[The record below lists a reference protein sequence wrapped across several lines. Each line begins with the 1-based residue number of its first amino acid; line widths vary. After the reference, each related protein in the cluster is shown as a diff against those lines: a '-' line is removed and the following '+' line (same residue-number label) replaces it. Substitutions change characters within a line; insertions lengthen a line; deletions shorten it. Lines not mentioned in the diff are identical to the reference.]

1 MFLNNS
7 QLEKQNNNKTI
18 SLISSYYSNQIPSY
32 SNIIKNSVTSLQLTE
47 LPKELISVKENDD
60 DLCTKIENS
69 LKKKYNFVI
78 PAIQIEFAAD
88 SKIELIKEDLNK
100 FFSLFGEISYINI
113 VEDKSNAYILY
124 KFYFSAMFAY
134 YAIRDILNINN
145 DGQNFINSGNDEKID
160 VKLFMNK
167 NGNEKEEDEKN
178 INDYENNNNNANNFG
193 NVYNMVTPVKSSLDF
208 QFKGSNNFKE
218 KISVLNNF
226 HNNNNNNNSNNDNVN
241 TNKINYYQIIN
252 NNNNNSV
259 NSFNINQKINPFSNN
274 SNVNYSQQEKNEE
287 DYYESDNRNFM
298 SNNTSNIINNNDSH
312 FKNSNKKKFT
322 NNNNNFTNFNNNLDI
337 DPDFYFAQQ
346 RQILMNYMMMN
357 YIQNYRYKMINIMKN
372 KEVYLNS
379 KNNPY
384 KEPKINFESFT
395 LDHKNTINFNTFSNR
410 EYIFKYVTNY
420 NIQIEN
426 DDKFQVTKR
435 IIGKNGFFLKKIIY
449 ESCIK
454 YGDNSTKIRLRGRGS
469 GYKEGKV
476 FSESDE
482 PLQLCVSSLNFPTYI
497 NCCNLVE
504 NLLKRIYKDY
514 AEYLKKITSPE
525 LRGNIMEKSI
535 NKYVYVVD
543 RFGPKKE
550 SYDEE
555 GEYID
560 IKEDYNNN
568 NNVKES
574 SCVDDNNN
582 NTNKI
587 NNNNIV
593 NINNSNN
600 IKKCCCNCCCN
611 NKINNFHNIYDDNIC
626 NGKIDEKK
634 ENNLN

>member
-568 NNVKES
+568 NVKES

>member
-226 HNNNNNNNSNNDNVN
+226 NNNNNNNNSNNDNVN

-454 YGDNSTKIRLRGRGS
+454 YGDNSTKIRLRGKGS

-582 NTNKI
+582 NTNKL

>member
-372 KEVYLNS
+372 KDVYLNS

-454 YGDNSTKIRLRGRGS
+454 YGDNSTKIRLRGKGS

-497 NCCNLVE
+497 NCCNLIE

-535 NKYVYVVD
+535 SKYIYVVD

-550 SYDEE
+550 NYDEE
-555 GEYID
+555 GEIID
-560 IKEDYNNN
+560 KSEDYNNN
-568 NNVKES
+568 VNEN
-574 SCVDDNNN
+574 CYVDDNNN
-582 NTNKI
+582 KI
-587 NNNNIV
+587 NILNNNNNIV
-593 NINNSNN
+593 GSNN

-611 NKINNFHNIYDDNIC
+611 NKINNINNNC
-626 NGKIDEKK
+626 NNNECNDKIEEKK
-634 ENNLN
+634 EK

>member
-193 NVYNMVTPVKSSLDF
+193 NVYNMVTPVKCSLDF

-372 KEVYLNS
+372 KDVYLNS

-420 NIQIEN
+420 NVQIEN

-435 IIGKNGFFLKKIIY
+435 IIGKNGYFLKKIIY

-454 YGDNSTKIRLRGRGS
+454 YGDNSTKIRLRGKGS

-497 NCCNLVE
+497 NCCNLIE

-535 NKYVYVVD
+535 SKYIYVVD

-550 SYDEE
+550 NYDEE
-555 GEYID
+555 GEIID
-560 IKEDYNNN
+560 KSEDYNNN
-568 NNVKES
+568 VNEN
-574 SCVDDNNN
+574 CYVDDNNN
-582 NTNKI
+582 KI
-587 NNNNIV
+587 NNLNNNNNIV
-593 NINNSNN
+593 GSNN

-611 NKINNFHNIYDDNIC
+611 NKINNINNNCNNNEC
-626 NGKIDEKK
+626 NGKIEEKK
-634 ENNLN
+634 EK

>member
-32 SNIIKNSVTSLQLTE
+32 SNIIKNSVTSFQLTE

-287 DYYESDNRNFM
+287 DYYENDNRNFM

-525 LRGNIMEKSI
+525 LRGNIMEKII

-568 NNVKES
+568 NVKES

-582 NTNKI
+582 NTNKL

-611 NKINNFHNIYDDNIC
+611 NKINNFNNIYDDNVC

>member
-274 SNVNYSQQEKNEE
+274 SNVNYSQQEKNEV

-582 NTNKI
+582 NTNKL

>member
-7 QLEKQNNNKTI
+7 HLEKQNNNKTI

-145 DGQNFINSGNDEKID
+145 EGQNFINSGNDEKID
-160 VKLFMNK
+160 VKLFMNR

-178 INDYENNNNNANNFG
+178 IHDYEHNNNNVNNFQ

-226 HNNNNNNNSNNDNVN
+226 NGNNNNNNNSNNDNVN
-241 TNKINYYQIIN
+241 NNKINYYQIIN

-274 SNVNYSQQEKNEE
+274 SNITHSDQEKNEE
-287 DYYESDNRNFM
+287 DYYYENDNKNFIN
-298 SNNTSNIINNNDSH
+298 NNTSNITYN
-312 FKNSNKKKFT
+312 NKKKFI
-322 NNNNNFTNFNNNLDI
+322 NNSNNFTNFNNNYSLDI

-497 NCCNLVE
+497 NCCNLIE

-535 NKYVYVVD
+535 SKYIYVVD

-550 SYDEE
+550 NYEEE
-555 GEYID
+555 GEFID

-568 NNVKES
+568 NKVNES
-574 SCVDDNNN
+574 CCVDDNNN
-582 NTNKI
+582 KTNNL

-593 NINNSNN
+593 NNNNSNN

-611 NKINNFHNIYDDNIC
+611 NKINNFNNIYNNNVC

>member
-372 KEVYLNS
+372 KDVYLNS

-568 NNVKES
+568 NVKES

>member
-611 NKINNFHNIYDDNIC
+611 NKINNFNNIYDDNVC

>member
-7 QLEKQNNNKTI
+7 QLEKQNNNKPI

-582 NTNKI
+582 NTNKL

-611 NKINNFHNIYDDNIC
+611 NKINNFHNIYDDNVC

>member
-7 QLEKQNNNKTI
+7 HLEKHNNNKTF

-47 LPKELISVKENDD
+47 LPKELISDKENED

-145 DGQNFINSGNDEKID
+145 DGQNIINSGNDEKID

-178 INDYENNNNNANNFG
+178 INDNENNNNNVNNFG
-193 NVYNMVTPVKSSLDF
+193 NNYNMVTPVKSSLDF

-218 KISVLNNF
+218 KINVLNNF
-226 HNNNNNNNSNNDNVN
+226 NNNNQNNKANNDNVN
-241 TNKINYYQIIN
+241 NNKINYYQIIN
-252 NNNNNSV
+252 NNNNNSI
-259 NSFNINQKINPFSNN
+259 NSFNINQKINPFSNK
-274 SNVNYSQQEKNEE
+274 SNITYPQQENNEE
-287 DYYESDNRNFM
+287 DYYE
-298 SNNTSNIINNNDSH
+298 
-312 FKNSNKKKFT
+312 
-322 NNNNNFTNFNNNLDI
+322 NNNNNFINNNKYNNDTLFKNNNKIKFNNNNNINNISNFNNNYNSFDI
-337 DPDFYFAQQ
+337 DPDYYFAQQ

-372 KEVYLNS
+372 KDVYLNS

-435 IIGKNGFFLKKIIY
+435 IIGKNGYFLKKIIY

-454 YGDNSTKIRLRGRGS
+454 YGDNSTKIRLRGKGS

-497 NCCNLVE
+497 NCCNLIE

-535 NKYVYVVD
+535 SKYIYVVD

-550 SYDEE
+550 NYDEE
-555 GEYID
+555 GEIID
-560 IKEDYNNN
+560 KSEDYNNN
-568 NNVKES
+568 VNEN
-574 SCVDDNNN
+574 CYVDDNNN
-582 NTNKI
+582 KI
-587 NNNNIV
+587 NNLNNNNNIV
-593 NINNSNN
+593 GSNN

-611 NKINNFHNIYDDNIC
+611 NKINNINNNCNNNEC
-626 NGKIDEKK
+626 NGKIEEKK
-634 ENNLN
+634 EK

>member
-582 NTNKI
+582 NTNKL

-611 NKINNFHNIYDDNIC
+611 NKINNFNNIYDDNEC

>member
-372 KEVYLNS
+372 KDVYLNS

-454 YGDNSTKIRLRGRGS
+454 YGDNSTKIRLRGKGS

-582 NTNKI
+582 NTNKL

-611 NKINNFHNIYDDNIC
+611 NKINNFNNIYDDNEC

>member
-226 HNNNNNNNSNNDNVN
+226 NNNNNNNNSNNDNVN

-287 DYYESDNRNFM
+287 DYYENDNRNFM

-568 NNVKES
+568 NNVKE
-574 SCVDDNNN
+574 
-582 NTNKI
+582 
-587 NNNNIV
+587 
-593 NINNSNN
+593 
-600 IKKCCCNCCCN
+600 
-611 NKINNFHNIYDDNIC
+611 
-626 NGKIDEKK
+626 
-634 ENNLN
+634 NLNKNFTLMSNYSEII

>member
-525 LRGNIMEKSI
+525 
-535 NKYVYVVD
+535 
-543 RFGPKKE
+543 
-550 SYDEE
+550 
-555 GEYID
+555 
-560 IKEDYNNN
+560 
-568 NNVKES
+568 
-574 SCVDDNNN
+574 
-582 NTNKI
+582 
-587 NNNNIV
+587 
-593 NINNSNN
+593 
-600 IKKCCCNCCCN
+600 
-611 NKINNFHNIYDDNIC
+611 
-626 NGKIDEKK
+626 
-634 ENNLN
+634 

>member
-7 QLEKQNNNKTI
+7 HLEKHNNNKTF

-47 LPKELISVKENDD
+47 LPKELISDKENED

-145 DGQNFINSGNDEKID
+145 DGQNIINSGNDEKID

-178 INDYENNNNNANNFG
+178 INDYENNNNNNVNNFG
-193 NVYNMVTPVKSSLDF
+193 NNYNMVTPVKSSLDF

-218 KISVLNNF
+218 KINVLNNF
-226 HNNNNNNNSNNDNVN
+226 NNNNNNQNNKSNNDNVN
-241 TNKINYYQIIN
+241 NNKINYYQIIN
-252 NNNNNSV
+252 NNNNNSI
-259 NSFNINQKINPFSNN
+259 NSFNINQKINPFSNK
-274 SNVNYSQQEKNEE
+274 SNITYPQQENNEE
-287 DYYESDNRNFM
+287 DYYE
-298 SNNTSNIINNNDSH
+298 
-312 FKNSNKKKFT
+312 
-322 NNNNNFTNFNNNLDI
+322 NNNNNFINNNKYNNDTLFKNNNKIKFNNNNNINNISNFNNNYNSFDI
-337 DPDFYFAQQ
+337 DPDYYFAQQ

-372 KEVYLNS
+372 KDVYLNS

-454 YGDNSTKIRLRGRGS
+454 YGDNSTKIRLRGKGS

-476 FSESDE
+476 FSESNE

-497 NCCNLVE
+497 NCCNLIE

-514 AEYLKKITSPE
+514 AEYLRKITSPE

-535 NKYVYVVD
+535 SKYIYVVD

-550 SYDEE
+550 NYDEE

-560 IKEDYNNN
+560 KSEDYNNN
-568 NNVKES
+568 NNNEN
-574 SCVDDNNN
+574 CYVDGNN
-582 NTNKI
+582 NKI
-587 NNNNIV
+587 NNLNNNNNNIDS
-593 NINNSNN
+593 SNN

-611 NKINNFHNIYDDNIC
+611 NKINNINNICNNNEC
-626 NGKIDEKK
+626 NGKIEEKK
-634 ENNLN
+634 EK

>member
-560 IKEDYNNN
+560 IR
-568 NNVKES
+568 
-574 SCVDDNNN
+574 
-582 NTNKI
+582 KI
-587 NNNNIV
+587 I
-593 NINNSNN
+593 IIIIMS
-600 IKKCCCNCCCN
+600 KKVLVLM
-611 NKINNFHNIYDDNIC
+611 III
-626 NGKIDEKK
+626 II
-634 ENNLN
+634 LIRLIIII

>member
-32 SNIIKNSVTSLQLTE
+32 SNIIKNSVTSFQLTE

-193 NVYNMVTPVKSSLDF
+193 NVYNMVTPVKNSLDF

-226 HNNNNNNNSNNDNVN
+226 NNNNNNNNSNNDNVN

-287 DYYESDNRNFM
+287 DYYENDNRNFM

-525 LRGNIMEKSI
+525 LRGNIMEKII

-582 NTNKI
+582 NTNKL

-634 ENNLN
+634 ENN

>member
-7 QLEKQNNNKTI
+7 HLEKHNNNKTF

-47 LPKELISVKENDD
+47 LPKELISDKENED

-145 DGQNFINSGNDEKID
+145 DGQNIINSGNDEKID

-178 INDYENNNNNANNFG
+178 INDYENNNNNNGNNFG
-193 NVYNMVTPVKSSLDF
+193 NNYNMVTPVKSSLDL

-218 KISVLNNF
+218 KINVLNNF
-226 HNNNNNNNSNNDNVN
+226 NNNNNNNQNNKSNNDNVN
-241 TNKINYYQIIN
+241 NNKINYYQIIN
-252 NNNNNSV
+252 NNNNNSI
-259 NSFNINQKINPFSNN
+259 NSFNINQKINPFSNK
-274 SNVNYSQQEKNEE
+274 SNITYPQQENNEE
-287 DYYESDNRNFM
+287 DYYENNNNF
-298 SNNTSNIINNNDSH
+298 INNNNYNNDSL
-312 FKNSNKKKFT
+312 FKNSNKIKL
-322 NNNNNFTNFNNNLDI
+322 NNNNNINNISNFNNNYNSFDI
-337 DPDFYFAQQ
+337 DPDYYFAQQ

-372 KEVYLNS
+372 KDVYLNS

-454 YGDNSTKIRLRGRGS
+454 YGDNSTKIRLRGKGS

-476 FSESDE
+476 FSESNE

-497 NCCNLVE
+497 NCCNLIE

-514 AEYLKKITSPE
+514 AEYLRKITSPE

-535 NKYVYVVD
+535 SKYIYVVD
-543 RFGPKKE
+543 RFGPKRE
-550 SYDEE
+550 NYDEE

-560 IKEDYNNN
+560 KSEDYNNN
-568 NNVKES
+568 NEN
-574 SCVDDNNN
+574 CYVDGNN
-582 NTNKI
+582 NKI
-587 NNNNIV
+587 NNLNNNNNIDS
-593 NINNSNN
+593 SNN

-611 NKINNFHNIYDDNIC
+611 NKINNINNICNNNEC
-626 NGKIDEKK
+626 NGKIEEKK
-634 ENNLN
+634 EK

>member
-7 QLEKQNNNKTI
+7 HLEKHNNNKTF

-47 LPKELISVKENDD
+47 LPKELISVKENED

-145 DGQNFINSGNDEKID
+145 DGQNIINSGNDEKID

-167 NGNEKEEDEKN
+167 NGNEKEENEKN
-178 INDYENNNNNANNFG
+178 INDYENNNNNVNTFG
-193 NVYNMVTPVKSSLDF
+193 NNYNMVTPVKSSLDF

-218 KISVLNNF
+218 KINVLNNF
-226 HNNNNNNNSNNDNVN
+226 NNNNNQNNKSNNDNVN
-241 TNKINYYQIIN
+241 NNKINYYQIIN
-252 NNNNNSV
+252 NNNNNSI
-259 NSFNINQKINPFSNN
+259 NSFNINQKINPFSNK
-274 SNVNYSQQEKNEE
+274 SNITYPQQENNEE
-287 DYYESDNRNFM
+287 DYYE
-298 SNNTSNIINNNDSH
+298 
-312 FKNSNKKKFT
+312 
-322 NNNNNFTNFNNNLDI
+322 NNNNNFINNNKYNNDTLFKNNNKIKFNNNNNINNISNFNNNYNSFDI
-337 DPDFYFAQQ
+337 DPDYYFAQQ

-372 KEVYLNS
+372 KDVYLNS

-435 IIGKNGFFLKKIIY
+435 IIGKNGYFLKKIIY

-454 YGDNSTKIRLRGRGS
+454 YGDNSTKIRLRGKGS

-497 NCCNLVE
+497 NCCNLIE

-514 AEYLKKITSPE
+514 AEYLRKITSPE

-535 NKYVYVVD
+535 SKYIYVVD

-550 SYDEE
+550 NYDEE
-555 GEYID
+555 GEIID
-560 IKEDYNNN
+560 KSEDYNNN
-568 NNVKES
+568 VNEN
-574 SCVDDNNN
+574 CYVDDNNN
-582 NTNKI
+582 KI
-587 NNNNIV
+587 NNLNNNNNIV
-593 NINNSNN
+593 GSNN

-611 NKINNFHNIYDDNIC
+611 NKINNINNNCNNNEC
-626 NGKIDEKK
+626 NGKIEEKK
-634 ENNLN
+634 EK